1 MTDFATIH
9 LGTPDIPAGT
19 TIADYRRSRPRRLA
33 WWRLPHRQE
42 RTANDGLDD
51 LSLAG
56 QVARKD
62 ALHGALC
69 DPGRFALVGLVS
81 LFVLSSPLSV
91 EAWALFTGA
100 GLSVL
105 LLNVL
110 FRLGVQ
116 GDLERD
122 REDAARAY
130 FDDHGTWPDEETRPA
145 GRRSSLPEG
154 VVMPQPESDPRT
166 RA

>member
-1 MTDFATIH
+1 MTDST
-9 LGTPDIPAGT
+9 TSTSPDKSLAKTLFTVRYVIPAV
-19 TIADYRRSRPRRLA
+19 L
-33 WWRLPHRQE
+33 
-42 RTANDGLDD
+42 
-51 LSLAG
+51 
-56 QVARKD
+56 
-62 ALHGALC
+62 
-69 DPGRFALVGLVS
+69 ALVGLVS
-81 LFVLSSPLSV
+81 LFVLSSPLAV

-110 FRLGVQ
+110 FRLGIQ

-130 FDDHGTWPDEETRPA
+130 FDEHGTWPDEEKRPA
-145 GRRSSLPEG
+145 GRRWSLPEG
-154 VVMPQPESDPRT
+154 VVMPESESDPRT

>member
-1 MTDFATIH
+1 MTDST
-9 LGTPDIPAGT
+9 TSRSPDKSLAKTLFTVRYVIPAV
-19 TIADYRRSRPRRLA
+19 L
-33 WWRLPHRQE
+33 
-42 RTANDGLDD
+42 
-51 LSLAG
+51 
-56 QVARKD
+56 
-62 ALHGALC
+62 
-69 DPGRFALVGLVS
+69 ALVGLVS
-81 LFVLSSPLSV
+81 LFVLSSPLAV

-110 FRLGVQ
+110 FRLGIQ

-130 FDDHGTWPDEETRPA
+130 FDEHGTWPDQGKRPA
-145 GRRSSLPEG
+145 GRRWSLPEG
-154 VVMPQPESDPRT
+154 VVMPESKSDPRT

>member
-1 MTDFATIH
+1 MTDSTTSPSPDKS
-9 LGTPDIPAGT
+9 LGKTLFTVRYVIPA
-19 TIADYRRSRPRRLA
+19 
-33 WWRLPHRQE
+33 
-42 RTANDGLDD
+42 
-51 LSLAG
+51 
-56 QVARKD
+56 V
-62 ALHGALC
+62 
-69 DPGRFALVGLVS
+69 FALVGLVS

-116 GDLERD
+116 GDLERG

-145 GRRSSLPEG
+145 GRRWSLPEG